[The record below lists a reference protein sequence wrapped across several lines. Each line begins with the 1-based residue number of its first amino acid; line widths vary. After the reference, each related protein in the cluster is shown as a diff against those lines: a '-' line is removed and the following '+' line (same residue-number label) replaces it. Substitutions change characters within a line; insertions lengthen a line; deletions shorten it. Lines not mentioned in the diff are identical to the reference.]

1 MSTPSKKK
9 NSPARNGGGQG
20 KSGKPGVSIFLIG
33 GGVIL
38 LLLAVLFIYFGN
50 QPPKSVV
57 PLEVSGAP
65 ALLVN
70 QERIDFG
77 DVKVDTP
84 VTATFEISNVG
95 DQPLRFSEVPKVEV
109 VEGC

>member
-1 MSTPSKKK
+1 MSTSSKKK
-9 NSPARNGGGQG
+9 NPPSRNGEGKG

-50 QPPKSVV
+50 QSPKSEV
-57 PLEVSGAP
+57 PIEVSGAP
-65 ALLVN
+65 ALKVN

-77 DVKVDTP
+77 DVKVNTP
-84 VTATFEISNVG
+84 VTATFEISNAG
-95 DQPLRFSEVPKVEV
+95 DKPLRFSEVPKVEV